1 MPAITDQDRL
11 GIQYMKGIVHNY
23 SQSQPNSIE
32 LLKLKTFLNETDRRR
47 GTSWPEVFP
56 WLVKELEHVV

>member
-1 MPAITDQDRL
+1 MRNILVVTGGAGFIGSNL
-11 GIQYMKGIVHNY
+11 I
-23 SQSQPNSIE
+23 SE

-47 GTSWPEVFP
+47 RTNWAEVFP